1 MSKGSKRNRN
11 IHNNASNCK
20 QEVVSYPPS
29 RYWFFLY
36 GLLLLLV
43 VAFVLGV
50 YISVET
56 ESEVKDGGSEW
67 VKEKFAH
74 KPIGIKASLVRQLT
88 SQVDIQRL
96 WKAYLSP
103 ILKER
108 LPGTPGHQQVRQHI
122 AEQLGALSAGWR
134 VDLDT
139 FEDRTP
145 RGTITFTNI
154 LATLDP
160 KARRC
165 LVLACHYDSKYFP
178 RDSSG
183 RVFVGATDSAV
194 PCAMMLE
201 LVRALDKELL
211 KLKEQLIFLDGEE
224 AFVQWSKSDSI
235 YGSRHLADHM
245 AKTKHPPGALDT
257 TLIHAIDM
265 FVLLDLLGT
274 PQPFIVNHFENTA
287 RWFNR
292 LVATEKR
299 LHKLGLLQLHPV
311 EQIYFHKEVSYG
323 TVEDDH
329 VPFLQ
334 KGVPVLHLISTPFPE
349 VWHTMEDTEENL
361 HPPTIANLCKIL
373 TIFLAE
379 YLKL

>member
-1 MSKGSKRNRN
+1 
-11 IHNNASNCK
+11 
-20 QEVVSYPPS
+20 
-29 RYWFFLY
+29 
-36 GLLLLLV
+36 
-43 VAFVLGV
+43 
-50 YISVET
+50 
-56 ESEVKDGGSEW
+56 
-67 VKEKFAH
+67 
-74 KPIGIKASLVRQLT
+74 VRQLT

-108 LPGTPGHQQVRQHI
+108 LPGTPGHQQVRQV
-122 AEQLGALSAGWR
+122 G
-134 VDLDT
+134 V
-139 FEDRTP
+139 FELKKVLISP
-145 RGTITFTNI
+145 PKKKKKKGKKELMTFTQSFYSLLESLPSQPNPLFLFYI
-154 LATLDP
+154 L
-160 KARRC
+160 
-165 LVLACHYDSKYFP
+165 
-178 RDSSG
+178 
-183 RVFVGATDSAV
+183 
-194 PCAMMLE
+194 
-201 LVRALDKELL
+201 LL
-211 KLKEQLIFLDGEE
+211 Q
-224 AFVQWSKSDSI
+224 
-235 YGSRHLADHM
+235 
-245 AKTKHPPGALDT
+245 
-257 TLIHAIDM
+257 DM